1 MIRCCFK
8 SRYIHQINGT
18 LSTLDATQL
27 VYRTV
32 NEQFKT
38 NLFNSNG
45 PNNRTIAILLL
56 YCFLGEYNKE
66 LVGFFGS
73 FLSLKAKVDRSQS
86 SVFRIFS
93 HCQRNRKVKSTGR
106 FNERFP
112 ASSGVFS
119 LVFGG
124 REYRQPA
131 GYQGIEAFASRE
143 TKGVVCE

>member
-1 MIRCCFK
+1 M
-8 SRYIHQINGT
+8 
-18 LSTLDATQL
+18 
-27 VYRTV
+27 
-32 NEQFKT
+32 
-38 NLFNSNG
+38 
-45 PNNRTIAILLL
+45 L

-66 LVGFFGS
+66 LVVLFGF
-73 FLSLKAKVDRSQS
+73 FLSLKAKEVDCCQS

-93 HCQRNRKVKSTGR
+93 HCQRNQKVKSTVR

-143 TKGVVCE
+143 TKGGVCEQSYKVEKIHAASILKSLSL